1 MVELLAAGGS
11 QLDDDFASFGKAH
24 SRMSAVGGGSG
35 RPDNFNNVGAF
46 LVHISI
52 H

>member
-11 QLDDDFASFGKAH
+11 QLDDDFAPFGKAH
-24 SRMSAVGGGSG
+24 SRMSAVGGGG
-35 RPDNFNNVGAF
+35 RRPDNVNNVGAF
-46 LVHISI
+46 LDHISV